1 MSGALTSPP
10 NCVLDGGLGPMHVAM
25 VMPGL
30 LHIDG
35 VTQSGAETYG
45 VGADIAQRSDGSWI
59 VQGPVRIIR
68 TGWHDSTDVPA
79 QVRAGIEGALAA
91 GVRLWRAD
99 LVHAA

>member
-10 NCVLDGGLGPMHVAM
+10 NCGLDGGLGPMHVAI

-35 VTQSGAETYG
+35 VTRWGAHTYG
-45 VGADIAQRSDGSWI
+45 VGADIAQRSDGRWN

-68 TGWHDSTDVPA
+68 VGWRDSTDVPA
-79 QVRAGIEGALAA
+79 AVREGIETALAS
-91 GVRLWRAD
+91 GVRLWRTD